1 MAIEAEGAATA
12 PPAAVAPPTAAA
24 RAAPTPPVAAAE
36 RTGRAGESS
45 SRRTRST
52 ARPRRNPS
60 RPSST
65 IDRYAWAFFLASL
78 CLGVGVLLWSSARP
92 YVQWPK
98 TSDDMF
104 YYFTLVRESVRHSVV
119 SSEGLRPTNGFHP
132 LYFLLLRAVY
142 PLVPESVLP
151 GIALA
156 ILAIAH
162 GATCLALWATL
173 RHLTG
178 RTLAGCVAGLYAAN
192 PYVLG
197 VVFAG
202 VETALACLFVS
213 LCLWAHGRWLG
224 GGARSDRLVALVAL
238 GLAVAARTD
247 TVMLAAALALGPSLT
262 ALRRPAAA
270 LRALDRAPL
279 AVALLPVLAFGAW
292 SQWATGEF
300 LQTSGRSLSFW
311 QSVGDW
317 RIIRGA
323 LEGLGALASPVAA
336 IAYALYVLVQFVAW
350 LAKAPVVLLSAHPLG
365 TMLVGAGIAARL
377 GGDAVGETSTASSPG
392 ATLRRRQASELIAFL
407 LLIWTF
413 YALLFRHCQTWYWHT
428 SVYATALLL
437 GLWLT
442 PLRQYSEPAGAWLTR
457 LPRAAPAL
465 ALLVA
470 VGLSGLAL
478 DDLRPRGSPRAV
490 DPNAAPASD
499 PLAMVPDGA
508 QLGAFDT
515 GRLAWE
521 QPRLKVVNL
530 DGLVNNAAFRA
541 LRQRRI
547 GRYMLEQDV
556 EWLYVYD
563 KVVDRFAPFG
573 LGEWLAQADAVGR
586 SASGVV
592 LYRRRDSIALR

>member
-1 MAIEAEGAATA
+1 MAIEAEGAAATV
-12 PPAAVAPPTAAA
+12 PP
-24 RAAPTPPVAAAE
+24 AAPTPPVAATE
-36 RTGRAGESS
+36 RTGRAGQSS
-45 SRRTRST
+45 SRRTRS
-52 ARPRRNPS
+52 AAPPRWDPS
-60 RPSST
+60 RPSSA
-65 IDRYAWAFFLASL
+65 IDRYAWAFFLASV

-92 YVQWPK
+92 YAQWPK

-104 YYFTLVRESVRHSVV
+104 YYFTLVRESVRHGVV

-132 LYFLLLRAVY
+132 LYFLVLRAVY
-142 PLVPESVLP
+142 PLVPESALP
-151 GIALA
+151 GMALA

-173 RHLTG
+173 RNLAG
-178 RTLAGCVAGLYAAN
+178 RALAGCVAGLYAAS

-213 LCLWAHGRWLG
+213 LCLWAHGRWLFG
-224 GGARSDRLVALVAL
+224 GSRSDRIKALAAL

-247 TVMLAAALALGPSLT
+247 TVMLAAALALGPARGLW
-262 ALRRPAAA
+262 RRPAVAF
-270 LRALDRAPL
+270 RAVDRAPL
-279 AVALLPVLAFGAW
+279 AVALLPVLAFGLW

-323 LEGLGALASPVAA
+323 LDGLGALASPVAVL
-336 IAYALYVLVQFVAW
+336 AYVLYVGVQLIAW
-350 LAKAPVVLLSAHPLG
+350 LGKAPVVLLSSHPLG
-365 TMLVGAGIAARL
+365 SMLVGAGIAARL
-377 GGDAVGETSTASSPG
+377 GTDSVGEASATSSRG
-392 ATLRRRQASELIAFL
+392 AALRRRLAGELGAFL
-407 LLIWTF
+407 VLIWTF
-413 YALLFRHCQTWYWHT
+413 YALLFRHCQAWYWHT
-428 SVYATALLL
+428 SVLATALLL
-437 GLWLT
+437 GLWLA
-442 PLRQYSEPAGAWLTR
+442 PLRQYADRARAWLTR
-457 LPRAAPAL
+457 LPRGAPAL

-478 DDLRPRGSPRAV
+478 DDLRPRGSPRAAESTV
-490 DPNAAPASD
+490 TTTND

-521 QPRLKVVNL
+521 HPRLRVVNL
-530 DGLVNNAAFRA
+530 DGLVNNAAYRA
-541 LRQRRI
+541 LRRRSI

-573 LGEWLAQADAVGR
+573 LGEWLAQAEAVGR

-592 LYRRRDSIALR
+592 LYRLRDSIALR

>member
-1 MAIEAEGAATA
+1 M
-12 PPAAVAPPTAAA
+12 
-24 RAAPTPPVAAAE
+24 RDPV
-36 RTGRAGESS
+36 
-45 SRRTRST
+45 RS
-52 ARPRRNPS
+52 PS
-60 RPSST
+60 V
-65 IDRYAWAFFLASL
+65 IDRYAWAFFLVSL
-78 CLGVGVLLWSSARP
+78 CLGVGVLLWSSTRSYAL
-92 YVQWPK
+92 WPK

-104 YYFTLVRESVRHSVV
+104 YYFTLVRESVRHGVV

-132 LYFLLLRAVY
+132 LYFLVLRVVY
-142 PLVPESVLP
+142 PFVPEAALP
-151 GIALA
+151 GISLA
-156 ILAIAH
+156 FLAIAH
-162 GATCLALWATL
+162 GATCIVLWATL

-178 RTLAGCVAGLYAAN
+178 RTLAGCLAGLYAAN

-213 LCLWAHGRWLG
+213 LCLWAHGRWLAG
-224 GGARSDRLVALVAL
+224 EARSDRIVALVAL

-262 ALRRPAAA
+262 LLRRPADA

-279 AVALLPVLAFGAW
+279 AVALLPALAFGAW

-323 LEGLGALASPVAA
+323 LEGLGALASPVTAV
-336 IAYALYVLVQFVAW
+336 AYALYVSVQFVAW

-377 GGDAVGETSTASSPG
+377 GGDAVGETSTASSRD
-392 ATLRRRQASELIAFL
+392 AALRHRRAGELVAFL
-407 LLIWTF
+407 ALLWAF

-428 SVYATALLL
+428 SVYASAILL
-437 GLWLT
+437 GLWLAL
-442 PLRQYSEPAGAWLTR
+442 LRRLANRAQAWLTR
-457 LPRAAPAL
+457 LPRAAPAV

-470 VGLSGLAL
+470 IGLSGLAL
-478 DDLRPRGSPRAV
+478 DDLRPRGPRRSAE
-490 DPNAAPASD
+490 PSATTASD
-499 PLAMVPDGA
+499 PLSMVPDGA

-521 QPRLKVVNL
+521 HPRLRVVNL
-530 DGLVNNAAFRA
+530 DGLVNNAAYRA
-541 LRQRRI
+541 LRRRRI

-563 KVVDRFAPFG
+563 KVVNRFAPFG
-573 LGEWLAQADAVGR
+573 LGEWLAQANAVGR

-592 LYRRRDSIALR
+592 LYRLREN